1 MERDILLPWI
11 HYKVLPEIIAALLI
25 QMDPKGSAIQVRH
38 CLFTPMST
46 EKFLQR
52 LLFPPGAGDSEGGEG
67 TKTTAVNGDHLLQS
81 AKGPS
86 LKTCF
91 FKEVGALCN
100 RASRG

>member
-11 HYKVLPEIIAALLI
+11 HYKVLHEIIAALLI
-25 QMDPKGSAIQVRH
+25 HIDPKGAVIQVCH
-38 CLFTPMST
+38 CLLIPMST

-52 LLFPPGAGDSEGGEG
+52 LFPPRAEDSEGDEG
-67 TKTTAVNGDHLLQS
+67 VKTAAVNGDHLLQS

-91 FKEVGALCN
+91 FKEVGA
-100 RASRG
+100 S

>member
-11 HYKVLPEIIAALLI
+11 HYKVLPEIIAALWI
-25 QMDPKGSAIQVRH
+25 QMDPKGATIQVCH
-38 CLFTPMST
+38 CVFIRMST
-46 EKFLQR
+46 EFLQH
-52 LLFPPGAGDSEGGEG
+52 LFPPRAEDSEGGEG
-67 TKTTAVNGDHLLQS
+67 VKTAAVNGDHLLQS

-86 LKTCF
+86 LKTCS